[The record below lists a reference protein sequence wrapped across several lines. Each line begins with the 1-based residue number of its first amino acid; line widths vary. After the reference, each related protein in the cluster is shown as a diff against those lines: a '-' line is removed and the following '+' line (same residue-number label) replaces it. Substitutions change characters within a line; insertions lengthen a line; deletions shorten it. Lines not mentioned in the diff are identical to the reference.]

1 MTFVKVFMQ
10 QIISF
15 FKSNWCLKHQGFWDI
30 GLSLELNSD
39 VFSLSL
45 NLERKVLVREG
56 MGRPDRS
63 EWH

>member
-30 GLSLELNSD
+30 GLSLELNFD
-39 VFSLSL
+39 VFFSLS
-45 NLERKVLVREG
+45 KFKKKGVSEG
-56 MGRPDRS
+56 GDGAP
-63 EWH
+63 